1 MKSFTFD
8 PGTIV
13 VGSALRRAV
22 GHLLA
27 ERELRFE
34 PRCSAKL
41 NDLIFGEI
49 IQAPTRPFAKL
60 KYNFLERLYAC
71 DGAVRLK
78 NELLQP
84 GPCVGVVGNRYAP
97 PYLIGGL
104 TNPITGQL
112 NGEIQGGAIVDGLFG
127 VNAIGFVNRE
137 ADPGERVRIQVHGVI
152 VNRTGRPVNLSS
164 FRELIPDAP
173 PSLTPEPRVI
183 MVTGYATN
191 SGKTMCARALVAEL
205 RSRGFEVTV
214 EKKTG
219 TACCRDWLRCYA
231 DPGRTALENEG
242 DEIVFTPD
250 DFPARDFVD
259 GLGVASDVSVPIG
272 RFVSASIKYSQSFLA
287 KTRPDFHVLELA
299 DNISHPTNER
309 LLRSQY
315 FRKRVTTLIYSPLPT
330 FEAVTHFQTYLWS
343 LGYGRTPA
351 LLSGPLANEVQYA
364 MARDE
369 IEARLGLPICRSAV
383 NETGLWIPEGK
394 ELVNAVLATVH

>member
-137 ADPGERVRIQVHGVI
+137 ADPAERVRIQVH
-152 VNRTGRPVNLSS
+152 
-164 FRELIPDAP
+164 
-173 PSLTPEPRVI
+173 
-183 MVTGYATN
+183 
-191 SGKTMCARALVAEL
+191 
-205 RSRGFEVTV
+205 
-214 EKKTG
+214 
-219 TACCRDWLRCYA
+219 
-231 DPGRTALENEG
+231 
-242 DEIVFTPD
+242 
-250 DFPARDFVD
+250 
-259 GLGVASDVSVPIG
+259 
-272 RFVSASIKYSQSFLA
+272 
-287 KTRPDFHVLELA
+287 
-299 DNISHPTNER
+299 
-309 LLRSQY
+309 
-315 FRKRVTTLIYSPLPT
+315 
-330 FEAVTHFQTYLWS
+330 
-343 LGYGRTPA
+343 
-351 LLSGPLANEVQYA
+351 
-364 MARDE
+364 
-369 IEARLGLPICRSAV
+369 
-383 NETGLWIPEGK
+383 
-394 ELVNAVLATVH
+394 